1 MKKLYYLAIFGI
13 FGINNLNAQAQ
24 DVKVK
29 TEDGKVIILKSNKTW
44 YYEAEGADNNSCDT
58 KSDLVKAIPR
68 LRKHV
73 SAENEVDESKIKF
86 INSSGGRNSGNGMF
100 TLCVDGIKMKYRQMG
115 TVYTKL
121 GGSDF

>member
-1 MKKLYYLAIFGI
+1 MKKSICLLLLGLFSL
-13 FGINNLNAQAQ
+13 NNLIAQ
-24 DVKVK
+24 DLKVE
-29 TEDGKVIILKSNKTW
+29 TDDGKIVILKQNKTW
-44 YYEAEGADNNSCDT
+44 YYEIDGPDLNSCDT
-58 KSDLVKAIPR
+58 KEDLVKAIPR

-73 SAENEVDESKIKF
+73 SAENEVDEAKIKF
-86 INSSGGRNSGNGMF
+86 INRSGGTNSGNGMF

>member
-1 MKKLYYLAIFGI
+1 MKLFYTLTIFAIA
-13 FGINNLNAQAQ
+13 NLSYAQIKKA
-24 DVKVK
+24 
-29 TEDGKVIILKSNKTW
+29 TTNDGKVVILNDNGTW
-44 YYEAEGADNNSCDT
+44 NYSDEKDNNLACDL
-58 KSDLVKAIPR
+58 KNDLVKPIPR

-73 SAENEVDESKIKF
+73 SAETEVDENKIKF
-86 INSSGGRNSGNGMF
+86 INRSGGTNSGNGMF